1 MDNMFQ
7 KEELILSIQKFIDN
21 NKDRGEM
28 TAFYLFGSYANG
40 MQTTLSDVDLAVLL
54 DKAVG
59 PEQYLTERLR
69 LMGELSVI
77 LGTDKL
83 ELVILNDVPPNLA
96 YRVIKY
102 GELLYVRDEA
112 ASQLID
118 FKVRTMD
125 RYFDYQPV
133 QRLFSEGL
141 ARRTRDGVFGG
152 R

>member
-1 MDNMFQ
+1 MDKMFL
-7 KEELILSIQKFIDN
+7 KEELILSIRKFIDK

-28 TAFYLFGSYANG
+28 SAFYLFGSYAKG

-59 PEQYLTERLR
+59 PEQYLAERLR

-77 LGTDKL
+77 LGTDMF
-83 ELVILNDVPPNLA
+83 ELVVLNEIPPNFA
-96 YRVIKY
+96 YRVIKD

-112 ASQLID
+112 ASQLVD

-125 RYFDYQPV
+125 RYFDFLPV

-141 ARRTRDGVFGG
+141 AKRTREGVFGG

>member
-7 KEELILSIQKFIDN
+7 KEELILTIRKFIDK
-21 NKDRGEM
+21 NKHRGEM

-59 PEQYLTERLR
+59 PEQYLAARLR

-77 LGTDKL
+77 LGTDML
-83 ELVILNDVPPNLA
+83 ELVVLNEVPPNLA
-96 YRVIKY
+96 YRVIRD
-102 GELLYVRDEA
+102 GELIYMRDEA
-112 ASQLID
+112 AGQLID

-125 RYFDYQPV
+125 RYFDFLPV

>member
-83 ELVILNDVPPNLA
+83 ELVILNEVPPNLA
-96 YRVIKY
+96 YRVIKD